1 MALNSYWQRLTGLD
15 RFIVVVLLTL
25 CVLVFIALGLR
36 SPGQSVQ
43 VRQNQETLFNAP
55 LAEDRSVELQGP
67 LGVTRLEIA
76 NGQAR
81 IVASPCPYKV
91 CIGMGEI
98 HRQGE
103 IIACVP
109 NRLLVQVVGQE
120 RADKEKAY
128 DLLSR

>member
-1 MALNSYWQRLTGLD
+1 MALNDYWQRLTRLD
-15 RFIVVVLLTL
+15 RGIVLALLTF
-25 CVLVFIALGLR
+25 CALVFVVLGLR

-43 VRQNQETLFNAP
+43 VRQNQGTVFNAP

-76 NGQAR
+76 NGKAR
-81 IVASPCPYKV
+81 IVSSPCPYKV

-98 HRQGE
+98 HREGE
-103 IIACVP
+103 IVACVP
-109 NRLLVQVVGQE
+109 NRLLVQVIGQQGVE
-120 RADKEKAY
+120 KENRY

>member
-1 MALNSYWQRLTGLD
+1 MALNKYWQRLTRLD
-15 RFIVVVLLTL
+15 RLIVVVLLAL

-76 NGQAR
+76 NGRAR

-91 CIGMGEI
+91 CIGMGAI

-103 IIACVP
+103 IVACVP
-109 NRLLVQVVGQE
+109 NRLLVQVVGQQ
-120 RADKEKAY
+120 RDDKEKSY